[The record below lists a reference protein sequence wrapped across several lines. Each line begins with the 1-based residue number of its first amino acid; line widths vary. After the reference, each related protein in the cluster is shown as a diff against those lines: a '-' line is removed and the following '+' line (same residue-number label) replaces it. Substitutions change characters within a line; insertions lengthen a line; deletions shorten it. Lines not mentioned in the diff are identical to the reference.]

1 MQTII
6 DYLLE
11 ILKNDEEVPEIDVDD
26 VFNFLH
32 YLIGNEMDPAQMID
46 EIGLYEVELNGV
58 AWEGRTASALLQ
70 RLLLT
75 PAVPMKGYVIGL

>member
-1 MQTII
+1 MQAII

-11 ILKNDEEVPEIDVDD
+11 ILNNDEELPEIDVDD
-26 VFNFLH
+26 VFNFLQ
-32 YLIGNEMDPAQMID
+32 YLIGNEMDPAQMIE
-46 EIGLYEVELNGV
+46 EIGLYELELNGV
-58 AWEGRTASALLQ
+58 AWEGRTASTLLQ

>member
-1 MQTII
+1 MQSII

-11 ILKNDEEVPEIDVDD
+11 ILNNDDELPHIDVDD
-26 VFNFLH
+26 VFNFLND
-32 YLIGNEMDPAQMID
+32 LIGNKMDPAQMI
-46 EIGLYEVELNGV
+46 EQIGLYEVELNGV

-75 PAVPMKGYVIGL
+75 PAVPLEGYVVGL